1 MQPVITDKNF
11 EINYHEIDFKKRVL
25 FTTIMNYFEDASLE
39 QSEKL
44 GVGLQYLKENE
55 QAWVLYKWN
64 VTIDRYPEFGEK
76 IIVRTIPLS
85 YRKFYAYRRFQIID
99 KTGKVIVTGDS
110 IWFLIDINKRR
121 PIKVTEDMQN
131 AYGLSETK
139 EEPFKIDKIKF
150 PEEFHY
156 NNKFKVR
163 YSDIDTNL
171 HVNNVK
177 YISWAIETIPFDIV
191 LNYTLKNFVITY
203 EKEVKYGNDINVYSE
218 MVHNDN
224 NEIVFVHK
232 VENEEGKRVTSAKS
246 IWVK

>member
-1 MQPVITDKNF
+1 MV
-11 EINYHEIDFKKRVL
+11 
-25 FTTIMNYFEDASLE
+25 
-39 QSEKL
+39 
-44 GVGLQYLKENE
+44 
-55 QAWVLYKWN
+55 
-64 VTIDRYPEFGEK
+64 
-76 IIVRTIPLS
+76 
-85 YRKFYAYRRFQIID
+85 
-99 KTGKVIVTGDS
+99 
-110 IWFLIDINKRR
+110 LIDINKRK
-121 PIKVTEDMQN
+121 PIKVTEDMEK
-131 AYGLSETK
+131 AYGLSGTK

-191 LNYTLKNFVITY
+191 LNYTLKNFIITY

-218 MVHNDN
+218 MVHNNN

-232 VENEEGKRVTSAKS
+232 VENEEGKRVTAAKS
-246 IWVK
+246 IWTK

>member
-1 MQPVITDKNF
+1 
-11 EINYHEIDFKKRVL
+11 
-25 FTTIMNYFEDASLE
+25 MNYFEDASLE

-139 EEPFKIDKIKF
+139 EEPFKI
-150 PEEFHY
+150 E
-156 NNKFKVR
+156 
-163 YSDIDTNL
+163 
-171 HVNNVK
+171 
-177 YISWAIETIPFDIV
+177 
-191 LNYTLKNFVITY
+191 
-203 EKEVKYGNDINVYSE
+203 
-218 MVHNDN
+218 
-224 NEIVFVHK
+224 
-232 VENEEGKRVTSAKS
+232 
-246 IWVK
+246 